1 MKVCFTF
8 CCVSAVV
15 SKITKT
21 TIRWLS
27 RTKKTCAD
35 SDLNNNLYQCLNP
48 SQKPYIL
55 TKKCSSTL
63 DDVSL
68 QNVIAQPFF
77 FRTPFYRARSLS
89 AELFL
94 YWPVSRCAGW
104 VDCFYTGPS
113 PDVQNPHGIKLA
125 EPSLPDTCEMHLI
138 GEGGLSMT
146 LVAGHRITTCG
157 TCKHPRRSIRWHDMA
172 TYIYSFKKA
181 HLPKTK
187 LNCVEE
193 ALGQPNL
200 NLSPPTN
207 NYFTLG
213 GTNLS

>member
-1 MKVCFTF
+1 M
-8 CCVSAVV
+8 
-15 SKITKT
+15 
-21 TIRWLS
+21 
-27 RTKKTCAD
+27 
-35 SDLNNNLYQCLNP
+35 
-48 SQKPYIL
+48 
-55 TKKCSSTL
+55 
-63 DDVSL
+63 SL
-68 QNVIAQPFF
+68 HNRFF